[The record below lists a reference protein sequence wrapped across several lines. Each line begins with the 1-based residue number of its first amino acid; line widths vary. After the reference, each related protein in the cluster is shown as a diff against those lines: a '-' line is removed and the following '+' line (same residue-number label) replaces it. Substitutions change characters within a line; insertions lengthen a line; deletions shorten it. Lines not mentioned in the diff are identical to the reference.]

1 MLTLECKN
9 GIFSLRQLLCTW
21 FYVSE
26 ISHILLAAD
35 HSYFGGLI
43 LSDQFK
49 EIQKYVPIFLKAS
62 KVTGP

>member
-49 EIQKYVPIFLKAS
+49 EI
-62 KVTGP
+62 